1 MGADLTASIAVGLC
15 GDLEQ
20 AVAAQEIPVTI
31 YQPAPARAQIYEGI
45 DRRYVALT
53 LAMKPFWSGLYEAGS
68 EVSSAPETPVGPVM
82 NYALSAEIAKE
93 MHS

>member
-1 MGADLTASIAVGLC
+1 MNV
-15 GDLEQ
+15 
-20 AVAAQEIPVTI
+20 
-31 YQPAPARAQIYEGI
+31 YQPDPARARIYEGI
-45 DRRYVALT
+45 YRRYVALT

-68 EVSSAPETPVGPVM
+68 EVSRAPETPVGSVL